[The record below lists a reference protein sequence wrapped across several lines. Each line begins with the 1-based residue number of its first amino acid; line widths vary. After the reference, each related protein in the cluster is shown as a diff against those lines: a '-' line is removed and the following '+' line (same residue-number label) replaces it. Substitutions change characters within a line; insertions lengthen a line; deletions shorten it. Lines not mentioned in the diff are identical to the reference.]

1 MNPEAK
7 PDMSGPANSLQEL
20 ANRLHRASRVAIA
33 AHVRPDGDA
42 IGSVL
47 GLALSLRAAGK
58 TVLPMLEDPVP
69 GNLAF
74 LPHSAEITT
83 PPETLEADLVVA
95 LDTATRERLGARC
108 VAAFDQVPDC
118 LNLDHHGTNP
128 GYGTLNHIDSS
139 VPATGQLV
147 YELLQ
152 TGGFPIDDAVRQNLY
167 VAISTDTGSF
177 QYPSTTARTHEIAA
191 EMLAAGLDSGRLCRL
206 TYETFPARRLHL
218 MRALLNEM
226 RLSAGGHVASWIY
239 HRQTALDAGANPGD
253 TEGLIDLLRMVDSVI
268 AAVLFEELED
278 GRVRVSA
285 RSKDPRVNV
294 AEVCGRFGGGG
305 HRLASGAR
313 MKGPVEAASQQ
324 FLQVLEDEVR
334 RLD

>member
-1 MNPEAK
+1 MAAP
-7 PDMSGPANSLQEL
+7 MSSLKEL
-20 ANRLHRASRVAIA
+20 AERLHRASRVAIA

-58 TVLPMLEDPVP
+58 TVLPILEDAVP
-69 GNLAF
+69 DNLAF
-74 LPHSAEITT
+74 LPHSDEIQA
-83 PPETLEADLVVA
+83 PPETLDADLVVA

-108 VAAFDQVPDC
+108 IAAFEQAADWI
-118 LNLDHHGTNP
+118 NLDHHGTNP
-128 GYGTLNHIDSS
+128 GYGTLNHIDPT

-147 YELLQ
+147 YELLKV
-152 TGGFPIDDAVRQNLY
+152 GGFPMNDAVRQNLY

-177 QYPSTTARTHEIAA
+177 QYPSTTARSHEIAA
-191 EMLAAGLDSGRLCRL
+191 EMLVAGLDSGRLCRL

-226 RLSAGGHVASWIY
+226 RFSAEGRVASWIF
-239 HRQTALDAGANPGD
+239 HRRTAVEAGAQPGD
-253 TEGLIDLLRMVDSVI
+253 TEGLIDQLRMVDSVV

-285 RSKDPRVNV
+285 RSKDARVNV
-294 AEVCGRFGGGG
+294 SEICGRFGGGG
-305 HRLASGAR
+305 HHLAAGAR
-313 MKGPVEAASQQ
+313 MKGPPEEAAQR

>member
-1 MNPEAK
+1 M
-7 PDMSGPANSLQEL
+7 PAPTHTLQEL
-20 ANRLHRASRVAIA
+20 AGRLRQAGRIAIA

-42 IGSVL
+42 VGSVL

-58 TVLPMLEDPVP
+58 TVLPMLEDAVP
-69 GNLAF
+69 DNLAF
-74 LPHSAEITT
+74 LPHSGEIMP
-83 PPETLEADLVVA
+83 PPEKLDADLVVA

-108 VAAFDQVPDC
+108 VAAFEQVTDWI
-118 LNLDHHGTNP
+118 NLDHHGTNP
-128 GYGTLNHIDSS
+128 GYGSLNHIDPS

-152 TGGFPIDDAVRQNLY
+152 TGGFPIDDIVRQNLY

-177 QYPSTTARTHEIAA
+177 QYPSTTARSHQIAA
-191 EMLAAGLDSGRLCRL
+191 EMLAAGLDTGRLCRL
-206 TYETFPARRLHL
+206 TYETFPARRLGL

-226 RLSAGGHVASWIY
+226 RLSADGRVASWIY
-239 HRQTALDAGANPGD
+239 QRRTALETGARPGD
-253 TEGLIDLLRMVDSVI
+253 TEGLIDLLRMVDSVVASVI
-268 AAVLFEELED
+268 FEELED

-285 RSKDPRVNV
+285 RSKDARVNV
-294 AEVCGRFGGGG
+294 SDICGQFGGGG
-305 HRLASGAR
+305 HHLAAGAR
-313 MKGPVEAASQQ
+313 MKGPSEVAAQQ

>member
-1 MNPEAK
+1 M
-7 PDMSGPANSLQEL
+7 PAPAHSLQEL
-20 ANRLHRASRVAIA
+20 AGRLHRAGCVAIA

-42 IGSVL
+42 VGSVL

-58 TVLPMLEDPVP
+58 TVLPMLEDAVP
-69 GNLAF
+69 DNLAF
-74 LPHSAEITT
+74 LPGSGDITP

-108 VAAFDQVPDC
+108 IAALEQVPDWI
-118 LNLDHHGTNP
+118 NLDHHGTNP
-128 GYGTLNHIDSS
+128 GYGTLNHVDTR

-147 YELLQ
+147 YELLKN
-152 TGGFPIDDAVRQNLY
+152 GGFPIDDAVRQNLY

-206 TYETFPARRLHL
+206 TYETYSTRRLQL

-226 RLSAGGHVASWIY
+226 RFSADGRVASWMY
-239 HRQTALDAGANPGD
+239 RRRTAVETGARPGD
-253 TEGLIDLLRMVDSVI
+253 TEGLIDLLRMVDTVVASVI
-268 AAVLFEELED
+268 FEELED

-285 RSKDPRVNV
+285 RSKDARVNV
-294 AEVCGRFGGGG
+294 SDVCGQFGGGG
-305 HRLASGAR
+305 HHLAAGAR
-313 MKGPVEAASQQ
+313 MKGPIEDAATQ
-324 FLQVLEDEVR
+324 FLKVLEDEVR

>member
-1 MNPEAK
+1 MHP
-7 PDMSGPANSLQEL
+7 LHEL
-20 ANRLHRASRVAIA
+20 ADRLHRARRVAIA

-58 TVLPMLEDPVP
+58 IALPLLEDPVP
-69 GNLAF
+69 ENLAF
-74 LPHSAEITT
+74 LPHSADIT
-83 PPETLEADLVVA
+83 PPPEALEADLVVA
-95 LDTATRERLGARC
+95 LDTATRDRLGPRC
-108 VAAFDQVPDC
+108 VAAFEQVADWI
-118 LNLDHHGTNP
+118 NLDHHGTNP
-128 GYGTLNHIDSS
+128 GYGTLNHIDPA

-177 QYPSTTARTHEIAA
+177 QYPSTTARTHQIAA

-226 RLSAGGHVASWIY
+226 RLSAGGRVASWIY
-239 HRQTALDAGANPGD
+239 HRRTAQEANAQPGD

-268 AAVLFEELED
+268 AAVIFEELEE

-285 RSKDPRVNV
+285 RSKDTRLNV

-305 HRLASGAR
+305 HHLAAGAR
-313 MKGPVEAASQQ
+313 MKGSVEAASQQ